1 MVSRSQVNTDL
12 SSITSAITNYSNCV
26 NELASSW
33 KGDSYNNFSSKANDF
48 SSEYASSLKT
58 QFTAF
63 ASACDLYAKYKE
75 LKPKYNIAKSNYN
88 TAYAANNTSSARSYL
103 SEMNSYE
110 SELETLKTQIESQ
123 LQSAASIKLATVST
137 NGDSTTS
144 TSGFNSYAI
153 RSSSPYI
160 QNAIN
165 WAFDIAND
173 DTHGYSQKT
182 RNGNPNYDCSSFVI
196 NAYENAGIPVKEAG
210 AGFTGNMKRSFT
222 QCGFTWYP
230 GTPRAEDLLPGD
242 VLLDENAHTEMYIGD
257 GKMIG
262 AHGDRDN
269 QDGDSTGQE
278 INVVPFYSSGWDGYL
293 RYEGNK

>member
-1 MVSRSQVNTDL
+1 MVSGSQVNSDL
-12 SSITSAITNYSNCV
+12 SSITSAMTNYSNCV

-48 SSEYASSLKT
+48 SSEYTSSLKT

-63 ASACDLYAKYKE
+63 ASACDLYTKYKE
-75 LKPKYNIAKSNYN
+75 LKQKNNIAKNNYN
-88 TAYAANNTSSARSYL
+88 TAYAAKNTSLANSYL
-103 SEMNSYE
+103 SEVNSYE
-110 SELETLKTQIESQ
+110 SEMKRLKNQIENQ
-123 LQSAASIKLATVST
+123 LQSAATVKLAAVSI
-137 NGDSTTS
+137 NGDNTTS
-144 TSGFNSYAI
+144 TSSSNPYAI
-153 RSSSPYI
+153 RASSPYI

-210 AGFTGNMKRSFT
+210 AGFTGNMRRSFT

-230 GTPRAEDLLPGD
+230 GTPKAEDLLPGD

-262 AHGDRDN
+262 AHGDRDG
-269 QDGDSTGQE
+269 QDGDSTGKE
-278 INVVPFYSSGWDGYL
+278 INVVPFYSSGWDGFL
-293 RYEGNK
+293 RYEGNE